1 MVDGVTI
8 LGDTNLPAQVA
19 ADASRMYA
27 RNVLA
32 FLGEFVKAGEVKF
45 DLQNEILNAVTIV
58 HDGAVRHEPTS
69 KALAEQGS

>member
-1 MVDGVTI
+1 
-8 LGDTNLPAQVA
+8 
-19 ADASRMYA
+19 MYA

-58 HDGAVRHEPTS
+58 HDGQVRHEPTAKS
-69 KALAEQGS
+69 LAAQGS